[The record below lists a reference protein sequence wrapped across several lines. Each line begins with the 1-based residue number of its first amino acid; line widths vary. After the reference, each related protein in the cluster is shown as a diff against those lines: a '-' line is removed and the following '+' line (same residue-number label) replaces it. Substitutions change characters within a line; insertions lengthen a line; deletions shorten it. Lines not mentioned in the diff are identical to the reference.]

1 MALYKTLLRLTDSL
15 PPLGLKSVS
24 IVESNLRFSDFR
36 GMLTGEVMKFTRSKM
51 SFVALA
57 IVLVAG
63 LAIAEPHGGPR
74 GGGDFFGG
82 MMFDYLDLSDAQRA
96 QIKQIMEKEKP
107 TFEPLFKQ
115 EMESHKQMMQLIQTG
130 TFDEAKAQAIATQGA
145 QIHAQLEVQHARVA
159 SEAYQVLTAEQKT
172 KLAQFITKREQ
183 RFEQHMQEQG
193 AHSEQAPNQ

>member
-1 MALYKTLLRLTDSL
+1 
-15 PPLGLKSVS
+15 
-24 IVESNLRFSDFR
+24 
-36 GMLTGEVMKFTRSKM
+36 MKFVRSKI
-51 SFVALA
+51 SLVALA

-63 LAIAEPHGGPR
+63 VAIAQRPGGPH

-82 MMFDYLDLSDAQRA
+82 PMLGFFSDYLDLSDAQQA
-96 QIKQIMEKEKP
+96 QIKQIMAKEKP
-107 TFEPLFKQ
+107 ALEPLFLQEKQ
-115 EMESHKQMMQLIQTG
+115 SHEQMLQLIQSG
-130 TFDEAKAQAIATQGA
+130 TFDEAKATAIATQGA

-193 AHSEQAPNQ
+193 AHSEQSPNQ